1 MKKGLIVLVA
11 MFLPMSLFGSTE
23 RIYAWGYGSSL
34 NEALQA
40 LKGLTSEADYIIKS
54 ALAIAVLVFSI
65 SKALDS
71 KSSPVWEIGKLV
83 LLYGIVYHFFLSP
96 SNNTYVIHDEVSGN
110 DYKVSK
116 LPSGLGNTVSLMSR
130 LEKVILDG
138 MEKHYSTPN
147 SIAYSKAG
155 LGFSLSAMM
164 DIPTL
169 RITRKD
175 ALMQSNMNY
184 YVKSCYS
191 NNLGIRIHQNSV
203 LNSSDLAQTILL
215 EKDGKLVYWQQD
227 DGNGGIK
234 SSIISCGEA
243 ATMIKK
249 GFLNVADLMQNE
261 TAIKNVI
268 VADYLDKFQNVAQ
281 LYFGQAAGSREQFQ
295 QILVMNA
302 LDDGIINTA
311 KMLGLNPQSFAANT
325 AIADQ
330 TITTSM
336 QSQGR
341 LAQTYLPLAKA
352 YMTIII
358 ISVSW
363 LMAII
368 SIMFGSYTHIKMFFT
383 LCLTMVLWTPILSII
398 NFLNDLNIQ
407 HTFGVINQNDAA
419 FTYSNYKEVIQKVT
433 ANSNFLNYLVMLT
446 PMLAYALAKGSEMGF
461 VSIASSLSQQL
472 AGASRAAS
480 SFATQQAL
488 STSTA
493 ISSPDGSMVSSLA
506 AGRRE
511 DVWAASVGGSVVG
524 MSNTGTLGGMLNESG
539 TTAGGSSYTQN
550 AGGLVT
556 AASIKGFGAS
566 DVSAMTKNIQ
576 ETASNSLDN
585 LSSTA
590 EGRQM
595 IAAAV
600 KQVGSTTTHDK
611 GIGVDDSFGSST
623 NKTSNDTT
631 THTDSESTTKSIW
644 ASISGKAS
652 GWFGGGNKDGNAG
665 GSLSAEVGVGAKIQK
680 DYKTDDSIQNS
691 QGEGRTYSDDFK
703 LNETEKAALM
713 QNKAFIAALQDQVN
727 TSTSQET
734 RQSIQ
739 NLKSYSEVASFAQN
753 WSVDSTATMVQN
765 YMNTNSCS
773 AADAVVALEQAAAT
787 KDYATISKYTGVAD
801 NSGINGSGI
810 AQAQGIDHFNP
821 NGVIRQHGINAGQAL
836 AAGQTRVV
844 KDPETGQEKVVSGEV
859 ASAYTNWG
867 VQTLD
872 NTQGK
877 AGIPNVAPNDFN
889 HPANKYKAISDTT
902 YTNLVKINPSIVN
915 NLPDV
920 KTSILNKGDN
930 RITKGF

>member
-23 RIYAWGYGSSL
+23 LIYAWGYGSSL

-96 SNNTYVIHDEVSGN
+96 SNNTYVIHDEVSGK

-147 SIAYSKAG
+147 SIAYSQAG

-249 GFLNVADLMQNE
+249 GFLNVADLIQNE

-268 VADYLDKFQNVAQ
+268 VADYLNKFQNVAQ

-352 YMTIII
+352 YMTIIV

-493 ISSPDGSMVSSLA
+493 ITTPKGDEVYAREAGVSSHKSAFYDGSGNLTSSNTQTDGYGGTA
-506 AGRRE
+506 NSAIS
-511 DVWAASVGGSVVG
+511 ASWGSGMNVGGMGQGFKLNGGAMQTVNSQADTLNSNYLTKYADTY
-524 MSNTGTLGGMLNESG
+524 SNTNSDTRQAIFNAAHAKGITDTDAYKESALKNFTEEVMHNDKLSDSVKGAMLLEAYAQAGVEPPKLAEMITPFRASAGVKGAIQAQLDSGTAKELNESNKSAYGEMMERANTRAITENKEWSSSIASTLSG
-539 TTAGGSSYTQN
+539 TKADSFSHLVEESQGWQKTLSGIQSIQSNNFDNVVNGLARDMAGGN
-550 AGGLVT
+550 W
-556 AASIKGFGAS
+556 
-566 DVSAMTKNIQ
+566 D
-576 ETASNSLDN
+576 SL
-585 LSSTA
+585 STA
-590 EGRQM
+590 EQNRLFAEAGNQLNTM
-595 IAAAV
+595 LKNDPAAAFNLQSRYGADSLV
-600 KQVGSTTTHDK
+600 SAGGGST
-611 GIGVDDSFGSST
+611 
-623 NKTSNDTT
+623 
-631 THTDSESTTKSIW
+631 
-644 ASISGKAS
+644 KAS
-652 GWFGGGNKDGNAG
+652 GMNLGGVSTNIDGRHASNEGKINNMDLGSAGPNKSDLLEGHLNDSLAIKDRFFNSNTLKGGLYHFAGNALNQAPDG
-665 GSLSAEVGVGAKIQK
+665 LDWKSLST
-680 DYKTDDSIQNS
+680 YQNS
-691 QGEGRTYSDDFK
+691 
-703 LNETEKAALM
+703 
-713 QNKAFIAALQDQVN
+713 
-727 TSTSQET
+727 
-734 RQSIQ
+734 
-739 NLKSYSEVASFAQN
+739 
-753 WSVDSTATMVQN
+753 
-765 YMNTNSCS
+765 
-773 AADAVVALEQAAAT
+773 
-787 KDYATISKYTGVAD
+787 
-801 NSGINGSGI
+801 
-810 AQAQGIDHFNP
+810 FNP
-821 NGVIRQHGINAGQAL
+821 KLQWGNWQQGGFRMPPFDSKNAGL
-836 AAGQTRVV
+836 
-844 KDPETGQEKVVSGEV
+844 
-859 ASAYTNWG
+859 
-867 VQTLD
+867 
-872 NTQGK
+872 
-877 AGIPNVAPNDFN
+877 
-889 HPANKYKAISDTT
+889 
-902 YTNLVKINPSIVN
+902 
-915 NLPDV
+915 
-920 KTSILNKGDN
+920 
-930 RITKGF
+930 

>member
-23 RIYAWGYGSSL
+23 LIYAWGYGSSL

-155 LGFSLSAMM
+155 LGFSLSVMM

-249 GFLNVADLMQNE
+249 GFLNVADLIQNE

-268 VADYLDKFQNVAQ
+268 VADYLNKFQNVAQ

-352 YMTIII
+352 YMTIIV

-480 SFATQQAL
+480 GFATQQAL

-493 ISSPDGSMVSSLA
+493 ITTPKGDEVYAREAGATSHKSAFYDGSGRLTAFNTKTDGNSGVENSELNNSIFNTTNVGGIANGTTFSGGTMTSAASMQQQASNAYNRAWTDEYGKLSKETVSSMYEVGRQLMESDNKEFKENFQRNLESALQSSSSISAETKAFVRAGAGIEVFGFGGKAGVEGSAGMSANWTDAEKDSFSQAINKATAQTLTQMDGESAKFAKGLSGEQSEAFKKLMSVSKTYQETTASVQAVTGNNADNVLNYHAQHLAHNDGKDWNNLNTAEQNQYFTQAGNDINGMLKNNHAALSQLNKLAGA
-506 AGRRE
+506 AG
-511 DVWAASVGGSVVG
+511 
-524 MSNTGTLGGMLNESG
+524 
-539 TTAGGSSYTQN
+539 
-550 AGGLVT
+550 
-556 AASIKGFGAS
+556 I
-566 DVSAMTKNIQ
+566 
-576 ETASNSLDN
+576 
-585 LSSTA
+585 
-590 EGRQM
+590 
-595 IAAAV
+595 V
-600 KQVGSTTTHDK
+600 KDG
-611 GIGVDDSFGSST
+611 SFGVKAQGM
-623 NKTSNDTT
+623 NFKEINVNDC
-631 THTDSESTTKSIW
+631 
-644 ASISGKAS
+644 
-652 GWFGGGNKDGNAG
+652 
-665 GSLSAEVGVGAKIQK
+665 SA
-680 DYKTDDSIQNS
+680 YM
-691 QGEGRTYSDDFK
+691 DFMK
-703 LNETEKAALM
+703 
-713 QNKAFIAALQDQVN
+713 N
-727 TSTSQET
+727 TSTIGEKHSNKADDWKLTQVGQGSHPDPRALNKNPT
-734 RQSIQ
+734 NP
-739 NLKSYSEVASFAQN
+739 NLGG
-753 WSVDSTATMVQN
+753 
-765 YMNTNSCS
+765 NS
-773 AADAVVALEQAAAT
+773 
-787 KDYATISKYTGVAD
+787 
-801 NSGINGSGI
+801 NGSW
-810 AQAQGIDHFNP
+810 F
-821 NGVIRQHGINAGQAL
+821 
-836 AAGQTRVV
+836 
-844 KDPETGQEKVVSGEV
+844 
-859 ASAYTNWG
+859 
-867 VQTLD
+867 
-872 NTQGK
+872 
-877 AGIPNVAPNDFN
+877 
-889 HPANKYKAISDTT
+889 
-902 YTNLVKINPSIVN
+902 
-915 NLPDV
+915 
-920 KTSILNKGDN
+920 
-930 RITKGF
+930 

>member
-23 RIYAWGYGSSL
+23 LIYAWGYGSSL

-155 LGFSLSAMM
+155 LGFSLGAMM

-249 GFLNVADLMQNE
+249 GFLNVADLIQNE

-268 VADYLDKFQNVAQ
+268 VADYLNKFQNVAQ

-352 YMTIII
+352 YMTIIV

-493 ISSPDGSMVSSLA
+493 ITTPKGDEVYAREAGISSHKSAFYDGSGRLTAFNTKTDGNNGVENSELDNSIFNTTNVGGIANGTTFSGGTMTSAASMQQQASNAYNRAWTDEYGKLNKETVSSMYEVGRQLMESDNKEFKENFQRNLESVLQSSSSISAETKAFVRAGAGIEVFGFGGKAGVEGSAGMSANWTDAEKDSFSQAINKATAQTLTQMDGESAKFAKGLSGEQSEAFKKLMSVSKTYQETTASVQAVTGNNADNVLNYHAQHLAHNDGKDWNNLNTAEQNQYFTQAGNDINDMLKNNHAALSQLNKLAGA
-506 AGRRE
+506 AG
-511 DVWAASVGGSVVG
+511 
-524 MSNTGTLGGMLNESG
+524 
-539 TTAGGSSYTQN
+539 
-550 AGGLVT
+550 
-556 AASIKGFGAS
+556 I
-566 DVSAMTKNIQ
+566 
-576 ETASNSLDN
+576 
-585 LSSTA
+585 
-590 EGRQM
+590 
-595 IAAAV
+595 V
-600 KQVGSTTTHDK
+600 KDG
-611 GIGVDDSFGSST
+611 SFGVKAQGM
-623 NKTSNDTT
+623 NFKEINVNDC
-631 THTDSESTTKSIW
+631 
-644 ASISGKAS
+644 
-652 GWFGGGNKDGNAG
+652 
-665 GSLSAEVGVGAKIQK
+665 SA
-680 DYKTDDSIQNS
+680 YM
-691 QGEGRTYSDDFK
+691 DFMK
-703 LNETEKAALM
+703 
-713 QNKAFIAALQDQVN
+713 N
-727 TSTSQET
+727 TSTIGEKHS
-734 RQSIQ
+734 
-739 NLKSYSEVASFAQN
+739 NK
-753 WSVDSTATMVQN
+753 
-765 YMNTNSCS
+765 
-773 AADAVVALEQAAAT
+773 
-787 KDYATISKYTGVAD
+787 AD
-801 NSGINGSGI
+801 NWKLTQVGQGSHPDPR
-810 AQAQGIDHFNP
+810 ALNKNLTNP
-821 NGVIRQHGINAGQAL
+821 NLGGNSNG
-836 AAGQTRVV
+836 
-844 KDPETGQEKVVSGEV
+844 
-859 ASAYTNWG
+859 NWW
-867 VQTLD
+867 
-872 NTQGK
+872 
-877 AGIPNVAPNDFN
+877 
-889 HPANKYKAISDTT
+889 
-902 YTNLVKINPSIVN
+902 
-915 NLPDV
+915 
-920 KTSILNKGDN
+920 
-930 RITKGF
+930 

>member
-23 RIYAWGYGSSL
+23 LIYAWGYGSSL

-147 SIAYSKAG
+147 SIAYSQAG

-249 GFLNVADLMQNE
+249 GFLNVADLIQNE

-268 VADYLDKFQNVAQ
+268 VADYLNKFQNVAQ

-480 SFATQQAL
+480 GFATQQAL

-493 ISSPDGSMVSSLA
+493 ITTPKGDEVYALQ
-506 AGRRE
+506 AGY
-511 DVWAASVGGSVVG
+511 ATGAS
-524 MSNTGTLGGMLNESG
+524 T
-539 TTAGGSSYTQN
+539 
-550 AGGLVT
+550 
-556 AASIKGFGAS
+556 FGA
-566 DVSAMTKNIQ
+566 N
-576 ETASNSLDN
+576 
-585 LSSTA
+585 
-590 EGRQM
+590 GR
-595 IAAAV
+595 
-600 KQVGSTTTHDK
+600 
-611 GIGVDDSFGSST
+611 SFGSSVDMAMGNT
-623 NKTSNDTT
+623 KITDNQTGAFATFDGQNINSVKFANINANDAAQNVESKRHDLSRAIQNSNIGQKAIEVSSGQSNITSLSQTDTDT
-631 THTDSESTTKSIW
+631 ISKASQHALARAYSEVTGVDVTQSYED
-644 ASISGKAS
+644 AISGKAGASINLGKLTRGVINIGAS
-652 GWFGGGNKDGNAG
+652 GEVSTNTKELEAWKNNLTDEQKEQFNKTYNEDIANQIANNHSVSASFQNLSSSSEVTQSAAIRN
-665 GSLSAEVGVGAKIQK
+665 SLSAYSEAVNLSNSVSTDGGASMIRNYINKNLGGVMNEENIATAMSSLDQMGANGNMSSVAQ
-680 DYKTDDSIQNS
+680 YA
-691 QGEGRTYSDDFK
+691 G
-703 LNETEKAALM
+703 
-713 QNKAFIAALQDQVN
+713 VN
-727 TSTSQET
+727 TDTSH
-734 RQSIQ
+734 
-739 NLKSYSEVASFAQN
+739 NLKEQHKSSFYN
-753 WSVDSTATMVQN
+753 P
-765 YMNTNSCS
+765 
-773 AADAVVALEQAAAT
+773 LAT
-787 KDYATISKYTGVAD
+787 KQDFNR
-801 NSGINGSGI
+801 NSDR
-810 AQAQGIDHFNP
+810 ID
-821 NGVIRQHGINAGQAL
+821 
-836 AAGQTRVV
+836 TT
-844 KDPETGQEKVVSGEV
+844 ETDKVVRDRN
-859 ASAYTNWG
+859 APK
-867 VQTLD
+867 D
-872 NTQGK
+872 NTGSPTSGK
-877 AGIPNVAPNDFN
+877 VLKASDA
-889 HPANKYKAISDTT
+889 AKKYYIKDLTEERDKAVSKRTDGH
-902 YTNLVKINPSIVN
+902 L
-915 NLPDV
+915 
-920 KTSILNKGDN
+920 G
-930 RITKGF
+930 

>member
-23 RIYAWGYGSSL
+23 LIYAWGYGSSL

-155 LGFSLSAMM
+155 LGFSLGAMM

-249 GFLNVADLMQNE
+249 GFLNVADLIQNE

-352 YMTIII
+352 YMTIIV

-493 ISSPDGSMVSSLA
+493 ITSPKGDEVYAREAGATSHKSAFYDGSGNLTSSNTQTDGYGGTA
-506 AGRRE
+506 NSAISNAVMSGTN
-511 DVWAASVGGSVVG
+511 VGGSMQGAKLSNAAIESLNSYGQTNATNWKKDFSLAYSHIKEDGQVAALNTARGFVDNKNEQFAKEWAKNLQEEISSGSELTKSAAAKVTAYTEASAGFTFLGSGLKAGIRGDITAEQAAKMNLTEQERVAYNEALRRSATKSLCESDSIESSWSQTLSDKTGYAFQEMRNKDIAYTEAQNSVQSVKSDDLNNLMNGVARG
-524 MSNTGTLGGMLNESG
+524 MAANDGASWNSLSTAQQDRYFANTGSMISDM
-539 TTAGGSSYTQN
+539 AQN
-550 AGGLVT
+550 
-556 AASIKGFGAS
+556 
-566 DVSAMTKNIQ
+566 NP
-576 ETASNSLDN
+576 
-585 LSSTA
+585 
-590 EGRQM
+590 
-595 IAAAV
+595 
-600 KQVGSTTTHDK
+600 
-611 GIGVDDSFGSST
+611 
-623 NKTSNDTT
+623 
-631 THTDSESTTKSIW
+631 
-644 ASISGKAS
+644 
-652 GWFGGGNKDGNAG
+652 
-665 GSLSAEVGVGAKIQK
+665 
-680 DYKTDDSIQNS
+680 
-691 QGEGRTYSDDFK
+691 
-703 LNETEKAALM
+703 
-713 QNKAFIAALQDQVN
+713 AALQALQKEYGAGGTTSGEKFGVSDFKGANVLLQANLNHDQVTRRSVN
-727 TSTSQET
+727 ARNSTDLPDGIDLKGK
-734 RQSIQ
+734 QSIDAKKVSQ
-739 NLKSYSEVASFAQN
+739 NYTAKSIFDKSAQN
-753 WSVDSTATMVQN
+753 
-765 YMNTNSCS
+765 
-773 AADAVVALEQAAAT
+773 
-787 KDYATISKYTGVAD
+787 
-801 NSGINGSGI
+801 
-810 AQAQGIDHFNP
+810 F
-821 NGVIRQHGINAGQAL
+821 
-836 AAGQTRVV
+836 
-844 KDPETGQEKVVSGEV
+844 
-859 ASAYTNWG
+859 
-867 VQTLD
+867 
-872 NTQGK
+872 
-877 AGIPNVAPNDFN
+877 
-889 HPANKYKAISDTT
+889 
-902 YTNLVKINPSIVN
+902 KIN
-915 NLPDV
+915 
-920 KTSILNKGDN
+920 
-930 RITKGF
+930 

>member
-1 MKKGLIVLVA
+1 M
-11 MFLPMSLFGSTE
+11 
-23 RIYAWGYGSSL
+23 L
-34 NEALQA
+34 NAQIQL
-40 LKGLTSEADYIIKS
+40 
-54 ALAIAVLVFSI
+54 
-65 SKALDS
+65 
-71 KSSPVWEIGKLV
+71 
-83 LLYGIVYHFFLSP
+83 FLSP

-155 LGFSLSAMM
+155 LGFSLGAMM

-249 GFLNVADLMQNE
+249 GFLNVADLIQNE

-268 VADYLDKFQNVAQ
+268 VADYLNKFQNVAQ

-352 YMTIII
+352 YMTIIV

-493 ISSPDGSMVSSLA
+493 ITSPKGDEVYALQAGIESYQNAFSAGGGRFSTNSIAGGGSSLRDA
-506 AGRRE
+506 
-511 DVWAASVGGSVVG
+511 
-524 MSNTGTLGGMLNESG
+524 NTGTAINVGADGNILNANVAGASANQAQAQTKTAQHTMNEQISNALKSG
-539 TTAGGSSYTQN
+539 TMNEAVSNYMRSTEASVSEKEALQQSFQKAYGAAWEQAQKYGVSEKEFDRMV
-550 AGGLVT
+550 AEGGLGINLKGFVRAGASAAT
-556 AASIKGFGAS
+556 GNEQTETASIDWGKVDKAAIQDAFTSTLQNEFAVNDKAAWAFGDAFKTHGGQESTKVAASIDAFTTAKNYSQAVSTDNMPIVLENYIQANQDSLGHLDRLGQVAAAGKAIEGMAARGDQASILGYAGMDTHQPNAGNLTNQAYKDLYNPNAAKIDHNEAVDAAHSPKGEINKMGTA
-566 DVSAMTKNIQ
+566 AKQTKTA
-576 ETASNSLDN
+576 ETINNNAGKAAVANGNLVLNGENAATATAVKNGRDN
-585 LSSTA
+585 LNEA
-590 EGRQM
+590 
-595 IAAAV
+595 
-600 KQVGSTTTHDK
+600 KDK
-611 GIGVDDSFGSST
+611 GVQVVEGS
-623 NKTSNDTT
+623 N
-631 THTDSESTTKSIW
+631 
-644 ASISGKAS
+644 
-652 GWFGGGNKDGNAG
+652 
-665 GSLSAEVGVGAKIQK
+665 
-680 DYKTDDSIQNS
+680 
-691 QGEGRTYSDDFK
+691 
-703 LNETEKAALM
+703 
-713 QNKAFIAALQDQVN
+713 
-727 TSTSQET
+727 
-734 RQSIQ
+734 
-739 NLKSYSEVASFAQN
+739 
-753 WSVDSTATMVQN
+753 
-765 YMNTNSCS
+765 
-773 AADAVVALEQAAAT
+773 
-787 KDYATISKYTGVAD
+787 
-801 NSGINGSGI
+801 
-810 AQAQGIDHFNP
+810 NP
-821 NGVIRQHGINAGQAL
+821 NGT
-836 AAGQTRVV
+836 AANYRFGTR
-844 KDPETGQEKVVSGEV
+844 
-859 ASAYTNWG
+859 
-867 VQTLD
+867 
-872 NTQGK
+872 
-877 AGIPNVAPNDFN
+877 
-889 HPANKYKAISDTT
+889 
-902 YTNLVKINPSIVN
+902 
-915 NLPDV
+915 
-920 KTSILNKGDN
+920 
-930 RITKGF
+930 

>member
-23 RIYAWGYGSSL
+23 LIYAWGYGSSL

-96 SNNTYVIHDEVSGN
+96 SNNTYVIHDEVSGK

-147 SIAYSKAG
+147 SIAYSQAG

-249 GFLNVADLMQNE
+249 GFLNVADLIQNE

-268 VADYLDKFQNVAQ
+268 VADYLNKFQNVAQ

-352 YMTIII
+352 YMTIIV

-480 SFATQQAL
+480 GFATQQAL

-493 ISSPDGSMVSSLA
+493 ITTPKGDEVYAREAGVSSHKSAFYDGSGRLTAFNTKTDGNSGVENSELNNSIFNTINVGGIANGTTFSGGTMTSAASMQQQASNAYNRAWTDEYGKLSKETVSSMYEVGRQLMESDNKEFKENFQRNLESALQSSSSISAETKAFVRAGAGIEVFGFGGKAGVEGSAGMSANWTDAEKDSFSQAINKATAQTLTQMDGESAKFAKGLSGEQSEAFKKLMSVSKTYQETTASVQAVTGNNADNVLNYHAQHLAHNDGKDWNNLNTAEQNQYFTQAGNDINGMLKNNHAALSQLNKLAGA
-506 AGRRE
+506 AG
-511 DVWAASVGGSVVG
+511 
-524 MSNTGTLGGMLNESG
+524 
-539 TTAGGSSYTQN
+539 
-550 AGGLVT
+550 
-556 AASIKGFGAS
+556 I
-566 DVSAMTKNIQ
+566 
-576 ETASNSLDN
+576 
-585 LSSTA
+585 
-590 EGRQM
+590 
-595 IAAAV
+595 V
-600 KQVGSTTTHDK
+600 KDG
-611 GIGVDDSFGSST
+611 SFGVKAQGM
-623 NKTSNDTT
+623 NFKEINVNDC
-631 THTDSESTTKSIW
+631 
-644 ASISGKAS
+644 
-652 GWFGGGNKDGNAG
+652 
-665 GSLSAEVGVGAKIQK
+665 SA
-680 DYKTDDSIQNS
+680 YM
-691 QGEGRTYSDDFK
+691 DFMK
-703 LNETEKAALM
+703 
-713 QNKAFIAALQDQVN
+713 N
-727 TSTSQET
+727 TSTIGEKHSNKADDWKLTQVGQGSHSDP
-734 RQSIQ
+734 RALNK
-739 NLKSYSEVASFAQN
+739 NL
-753 WSVDSTATMVQN
+753 
-765 YMNTNSCS
+765 TNPN
-773 AADAVVALEQAAAT
+773 L
-787 KDYATISKYTGVAD
+787 GG
-801 NSGINGSGI
+801 NSNGSW
-810 AQAQGIDHFNP
+810 F
-821 NGVIRQHGINAGQAL
+821 
-836 AAGQTRVV
+836 
-844 KDPETGQEKVVSGEV
+844 
-859 ASAYTNWG
+859 
-867 VQTLD
+867 
-872 NTQGK
+872 
-877 AGIPNVAPNDFN
+877 
-889 HPANKYKAISDTT
+889 
-902 YTNLVKINPSIVN
+902 
-915 NLPDV
+915 
-920 KTSILNKGDN
+920 
-930 RITKGF
+930 

>member
-23 RIYAWGYGSSL
+23 LIYAWGYGSSL

-147 SIAYSKAG
+147 SIAYSQAG

-249 GFLNVADLMQNE
+249 GFLNVADLIQNE

-268 VADYLDKFQNVAQ
+268 VADYLNKFQNVAQ

-352 YMTIII
+352 YMTIIV

-493 ISSPDGSMVSSLA
+493 ITTPKGDEVYALQAGIESYQNAFSAGGGRFSTNSIAGGGSSLRDA
-506 AGRRE
+506 
-511 DVWAASVGGSVVG
+511 
-524 MSNTGTLGGMLNESG
+524 NTGTAINVGADGNILNANVAGVSANQAQAQTKTAQHTMNEQISNALKSG
-539 TTAGGSSYTQN
+539 TMNEAVSNYMRSTEASVSEKEALQQSFQKAYGAAWEQARKYGVSEQEFDKIMANGGAEIGISLPKNSPIKFSVSGGGSISTGNEQTETASIDWGKVDKAAIQDAFTSTLQN
-550 AGGLVT
+550 EFAINDKAAWAFGDAFKTHGGQESAKV
-556 AASIKGFGAS
+556 AASIDAFTTAKNYSQAVSTDNMPIVLENYIQANQDSLGHLDRLGQVAAAGKAIEGMAARGDQASILGYAGMDTNQPNAGNLTDQAYKGLYNPNAAKIDHNKAVDAAHSPKGEIGK
-566 DVSAMTKNIQ
+566 M
-576 ETASNSLDN
+576 ETAAKQTE
-585 LSSTA
+585 TA
-590 EGRQM
+590 ET
-595 IAAAV
+595 I
-600 KQVGSTTTHDK
+600 
-611 GIGVDDSFGSST
+611 
-623 NKTSNDTT
+623 NDN
-631 THTDSESTTKSIW
+631 
-644 ASISGKAS
+644 AGKAA
-652 GWFGGGNKDGNAG
+652 GANGNLVLNSENA
-665 GSLSAEVGVGAKIQK
+665 
-680 DYKTDDSIQNS
+680 
-691 QGEGRTYSDDFK
+691 
-703 LNETEKAALM
+703 
-713 QNKAFIAALQDQVN
+713 
-727 TSTSQET
+727 
-734 RQSIQ
+734 
-739 NLKSYSEVASFAQN
+739 
-753 WSVDSTATMVQN
+753 AT
-765 YMNTNSCS
+765 
-773 AADAVVALEQAAAT
+773 AAAT
-787 KDYATISKYTGVAD
+787 K
-801 NSGINGSGI
+801 NSGDNLGEAEKKGVKVTDGSN
-810 AQAQGIDHFNP
+810 NP
-821 NGVIRQHGINAGQAL
+821 NG
-836 AAGQTRVV
+836 T
-844 KDPETGQEKVVSGEV
+844 
-859 ASAYTNWG
+859 SANYRSR
-867 VQTLD
+867 LM
-872 NTQGK
+872 
-877 AGIPNVAPNDFN
+877 
-889 HPANKYKAISDTT
+889 
-902 YTNLVKINPSIVN
+902 
-915 NLPDV
+915 
-920 KTSILNKGDN
+920 
-930 RITKGF
+930 